1 MLFVKLNFYNFK
13 LKVNNPKISQE
24 GDKMQYIKS
33 KKVLLKNHPVLNEK
47 WLQEQIAESPEI
59 LGLGENLEWRDSERK
74 QPTGGKLDLLFADSE
89 SGKRF
94 TVELQLGECDPDH
107 IIRTIEYWDIERKRF
122 PQFEHCAV
130 IVAENITSRFWNIIN
145 LFNRNIPLIAIQLDV
160 RQIEDKFT
168 LNFIKVL
175 DEIEY
180 GTEEEETSEP
190 TDRAYWENRSTPE
203 VLSIVDSLKTTLNK
217 FFPDIELNYNK
228 YYIGLKKNNM
238 SDNFLLFKPYKK
250 FFDIRVRKNN
260 VSEETV
266 IKMENAGL
274 ILDWKEPQH
283 KRYRIRLS
291 NNKNDLDNEKMSA
304 IETLFKEAG
313 GFKEDIKEVA

>member
-1 MLFVKLNFYNFK
+1 MN
-13 LKVNNPKISQE
+13 
-24 GDKMQYIKS
+24 YIKS
-33 KKVLLKNHPVLNEK
+33 KKISLKNHPELNEK
-47 WLQEQIAESPEI
+47 WLQEKIADAPEI
-59 LGLGENLEWRDSERK
+59 LGLGENLELRDTERK

-122 PQFEHCAV
+122 PQFEHYAV
-130 IVAENITSRFWNIIN
+130 IVAENITARFWNVIN
-145 LFNRNIPLIAIQLDV
+145 LFNGNIPLIAIQLDV

-175 DEIEY
+175 DAMERDD
-180 GTEEEETSEP
+180 EEETSEP
-190 TDRAYWENRSTPE
+190 TDRSYWENKSTPE
-203 VLSIVDSLKTTLNK
+203 VLSIVDSLKTSLNK
-217 FFPDIELNYNK
+217 FFPEVELNYNK

-238 SDNFLLFKPYKK
+238 PDNFLFFKPYKK
-250 FFDIRVRKNN
+250 FFDIRVRKSNI
-260 VSEETV
+260 SEDTI
-266 IKMENAGL
+266 IKLENTGF

-291 NNKNDLDNEKMSA
+291 NNKNYLDTEKMSA
-304 IETLFKEAG
+304 LEALFKEAG